1 MGRSVLDSLG
11 EEVTGIVAPVS
22 LCMFLTV
29 ALVGGAAEGLGQ
41 GRLAATTR
49 SAAGLR
55 ALGTWHLSAACPPA
69 CSAHPERLP
78 VRPPHLTG
86 AAAQP

>member
-1 MGRSVLDSLG
+1 MLDSLG

-55 ALGTWHLSAACPPA
+55 ALGT
-69 CSAHPERLP
+69 
-78 VRPPHLTG
+78 
-86 AAAQP
+86 